1 MKNEN
6 KLCFISIEDTINI
19 SHNPI
24 SSKNSLIKLNDE
36 KSEKVLNDE
45 KNAILP
51 KENKSLQESEN
62 PKKLIPFFD
71 DNQYDYYSNL
81 LQEEEKL
88 NTIPLYGYMVNQ
100 PDINEAMRMILVNWL
115 IDAHY
120 QFKFSE
126 RTLYQTI
133 WIIDAYLS
141 KKKIARKNLQL
152 LGVSAFYISIKQNE
166 IIIPNLYQLVL
177 LVDYAYEEENIIQ
190 FEKKILKVLS
200 SKISAPTSC
209 HFYNMISMA
218 FNFDES
224 QFFFGKYFL
233 DTCLIDY
240 QMNKYSASVIGVAC
254 AYIVMKFFGIYNED
268 ELFTKGI
275 IKDNNPEKLI
285 KDAARD
291 IHLLMKNLESN
302 PSFQAAKNKYSL
314 KEYSDVMELFD
325 L

>member
-6 KLCFISIEDTINI
+6 KLCFITIEDTINI

-190 FEKKILKVLS
+190 FEKKILKVLN
-200 SKISAPTSC
+200 SKIIAPTSC

-224 QFFFGKYFL
+224 QTGFGRTGSWF
-233 DTCLIDY
+233 CY
-240 QMNKYSASVIGVAC
+240 QEFNFRLPQI
-254 AYIVMKFFGIYNED
+254 
-268 ELFTKGI
+268 L
-275 IKDNNPEKLI
+275 
-285 KDAARD
+285 
-291 IHLLMKNLESN
+291 
-302 PSFQAAKNKYSL
+302 
-314 KEYSDVMELFD
+314 
-325 L
+325 